1 MESISANS
9 LYQLA
14 LQRDRGWFKEYH
26 EFATF
31 ASFTTTSIQG
41 IRNGLAVVGIGV
53 VELPVCK
60 DQDMSH
66 SDPRA
71 NGILPLMNVLHAPD
85 APFNI
90 IGSFPTCFEHHYP
103 LKTHRGVAG
112 QLIARDGGYRIAYFS
127 KHPLH
132 DLCILTLSK
141 PPSRPFTRRSTLN
154 AQSRDILPVI
164 WPKFEQE
171 RWAKICSPLMIREDG
186 NKTEEHNGHD
196 GDEDD
201 DGYDYD
207 GDNDDDDDENDDHE
221 DDDYE
226 DDDENDGDSI
236 AEQKE
241 IKRKIIEQLQ
251 LGVGMHRAKVNI
263 ERLNALYGPL
273 FSGDRNDVGSDK
285 EKVQQT
291 KDQLRTPNQI
301 DGFFLAAENDIAES
315 TRQNEDGNFSCFL

>member
-1 MESISANS
+1 LESISTNS

-41 IRNGLAVVGIGV
+41 IRN
-53 VELPVCK
+53 
-60 DQDMSH
+60 
-66 SDPRA
+66 
-71 NGILPLMNVLHAPD
+71 
-85 APFNI
+85 
-90 IGSFPTCFEHHYP
+90 
-103 LKTHRGVAG
+103 
-112 QLIARDGGYRIAYFS
+112 
-127 KHPLH
+127 
-132 DLCILTLSK
+132 
-141 PPSRPFTRRSTLN
+141 
-154 AQSRDILPVI
+154 
-164 WPKFEQE
+164 
-171 RWAKICSPLMIREDG
+171 
-186 NKTEEHNGHD
+186 
-196 GDEDD
+196 
-201 DGYDYD
+201 
-207 GDNDDDDDENDDHE
+207 DDHE

-226 DDDENDGDSI
+226 DDDENDSDSI

-251 LGVGMHRAKVNI
+251 LDVGMHLAKVNI

-291 KDQLRTPNQI
+291 KDQLRTLNQI

>member
-1 MESISANS
+1 
-9 LYQLA
+9 
-14 LQRDRGWFKEYH
+14 
-26 EFATF
+26 
-31 ASFTTTSIQG
+31 
-41 IRNGLAVVGIGV
+41 
-53 VELPVCK
+53 
-60 DQDMSH
+60 
-66 SDPRA
+66 
-71 NGILPLMNVLHAPD
+71 
-85 APFNI
+85 
-90 IGSFPTCFEHHYP
+90 
-103 LKTHRGVAG
+103 
-112 QLIARDGGYRIAYFS
+112 
-127 KHPLH
+127 
-132 DLCILTLSK
+132 
-141 PPSRPFTRRSTLN
+141 
-154 AQSRDILPVI
+154 
-164 WPKFEQE
+164 
-171 RWAKICSPLMIREDG
+171 MIREDG

-251 LGVGMHRAKVNI
+251 LDVGMHRAKVNI
-263 ERLNALYGPL
+263 ERLNALCGPL
-273 FSGDRNDVGSDK
+273 FSGDRNDVGRDK

-291 KDQLRTPNQI
+291 KDQLRTLNQI